1 MIRRELVKRR
11 PINWADKK
19 TAEGGRHGPARGHCR
34 RVRRG
39 GSTPGPLLLSRA
51 SRVRR
56 RASSSR
62 GTARDMTRGSGRRR
76 WRAWRT
82 SSVGPPHRGGTRQ
95 RSPGPR
101 PRGGTMRRID
111 TRARQHTQAG
121 RRHRRRVAGGVER
134 PGAGGGVAPVV
145 GPGVAADRTGP
156 DRVGSRARRSGA
168 AARAALARGRGP
180 SSGGAAGGRKAWR
193 RRAVTLARVSGIFGS
208 HPILGNVARQDSA
221 EREII
226 PRRKVQ
232 DVSNSARSRISPFLC
247 SLRLTGSAG
256 KDSTITIRPLPYEG
270 QMSTATWA
278 STISLDSAE
287 GSAARRGRRFD
298 AQQTPGTAASQ
309 GNDHIRRRTPEWGH
323 CVAGA
328 ALG

>member
-1 MIRRELVKRR
+1 M
-11 PINWADKK
+11 
-19 TAEGGRHGPARGHCR
+19 
-34 RVRRG
+34 
-39 GSTPGPLLLSRA
+39 STPA
-51 SRVRR
+51 AV
-56 RASSSR
+56 
-62 GTARDMTRGSGRRR
+62 
-76 WRAWRT
+76 AWR
-82 SSVGPPHRGGTRQ
+82 VGWSG
-95 RSPGPR
+95 PG
-101 PRGGTMRRID
+101 
-111 TRARQHTQAG
+111 RAA
-121 RRHRRRVAGGVER
+121 
-134 PGAGGGVAPVV
+134 GVAPVV

-193 RRAVTLARVSGIFGS
+193 RRAATLARVSGIFGP

-287 GSAARRGRRFD
+287 GSAAPGAGVGSTPSSARHGAQQRPARRPHRGTITFD
-298 AQQTPGTAASQ
+298 AVPLSGVT
-309 GNDHIRRRTPEWGH
+309 
-323 CVAGA
+323 V
-328 ALG
+328 